1 MAPAASVTF
10 PGNSGQASWLVG
22 YGARM
27 RSAIRTP
34 LVAAVAAGI
43 ALAGLT
49 GCSSESVEQ
58 ATDLGSS
65 VASSVSEGI
74 QHIDGSA
81 IEQGMSDVAGGI
93 DGALDTALKGA
104 HVTSDGQVPDGFP
117 ASAVPLVDGTVLGG
131 GTGPNGSGWVVQVQA
146 SSVDDFAQ
154 AAQQLT
160 DAGFTESAKR
170 ADASSAFGI
179 FRSDDHRVVLT
190 FSKSD
195 GGATATYI
203 VTPR

>member
-1 MAPAASVTF
+1 
-10 PGNSGQASWLVG
+10 
-22 YGARM
+22 M
-27 RSAIRTP
+27 RNAIRTP

-49 GCSSESVEQ
+49 GCSSETLKQ

-65 VASSVSEGI
+65 VASDVGEQVKG
-74 QHIDGSA
+74 IDGSA
-81 IEQGMSDVAGGI
+81 IEQGMANLAGGI

-104 HVTSDGQVPDGFP
+104 HVTSDGKLPDGFP
-117 ASAVPLVDGTVLGG
+117 TAAVPLVDGTVLGG
-131 GTGPNGSGWVVQVQA
+131 GSGPNGSGWVVQVRA
-146 SSVDDFAQ
+146 SSVEDFPA

-190 FSKSD
+190 FAKSD

>member
-1 MAPAASVTF
+1 
-10 PGNSGQASWLVG
+10 
-22 YGARM
+22 M
-27 RSAIRTP
+27 RNALRSP
-34 LVAAVAAGI
+34 LIAAVAAGI

-49 GCSSESVEQ
+49 GCSSDAVKQ

-65 VASSVSEGI
+65 VASDVSESVKG
-74 QHIDGSA
+74 IDGSA
-81 IEQGMSDVAGGI
+81 ISEGMSSIAGGI
-93 DGALDTALKGA
+93 DGALDTALKGTN
-104 HVTSDGQVPDGFP
+104 VTSDGKVPDGFP
-117 ASAVPLVDGTVLGG
+117 TSAVPLVDGTVLGG
-131 GTGPNGSGWVVQVQA
+131 GSGPNGSGWVVQVQA
-146 SSVDDFAQ
+146 SSVDDFGT

-170 ADASSAFGI
+170 ADSSSAFGI

-195 GGATATYI
+195 AGATATYI

>member
-1 MAPAASVTF
+1 M
-10 PGNSGQASWLVG
+10 VG
-22 YGARM
+22 YGRRM
-27 RSAIRTP
+27 RSSLRTP

-49 GCSSESVEQ
+49 GCSSESVKQ

-65 VASSVSEGI
+65 VASSVSDGVRN
-74 QHIDGSA
+74 IDGKA
-81 IEQGMSDVAGGI
+81 IEQGMANVAGGI

-104 HVTSDGQVPDGFP
+104 DVTSDGQVPDGFP
-117 ASAVPLVDGTVLGG
+117 TAAVPLVDGTVKGG
-131 GTGPNGSGWVVQVQA
+131 GTGPNDSGWVVQVQA
-146 SSVDDFAQ
+146 SSVDDFAA

-170 ADASSAFGI
+170 ADSSSAFGI

-190 FSKSD
+190 FSKGD